1 MKPQLTKIVYKNKYF
16 SIGLENGYYSLI
28 PKYQD
33 VLILPIVDK
42 NKFLLIKAK
51 RKLLK
56 KSLYEFPA
64 GGFEIKKERPIK
76 AAKREFVEET
86 GIDISE
92 NKFFKL
98 WNFFQIPNRIKSQI
112 YIYGVNI
119 LSSDVKKKFKSD
131 EIESVSIKSLK
142 QIINLTKKG
151 KFCTAVPCAAMLS
164 LLIRKNKIKF

>member
-1 MKPQLTKIVYKNKYF
+1 MKSQLTKIVYKNKYF
-16 SIGLENGYYSLI
+16 SIGLENGYYSFI

-33 VLILPIVDK
+33 VLVLPIVDK
-42 NKFLLIKAK
+42 NKFLLIRAK
-51 RKLLK
+51 RELLK

-64 GGFEIKKERPIK
+64 GGFDSKKERPVN
-76 AAKREFVEET
+76 AAQREFREET
-86 GIDISE
+86 GINISKK
-92 NKFFKL
+92 KFFKL
-98 WNFFQIPNRIKSQI
+98 GNFFQIPNRIKNQI

-119 LSSDVKKKFKSD
+119 LSSDVKKNFRSD

-164 LLIRKNKIKF
+164 FLIQKNKIII

>member
-64 GGFEIKKERPIK
+64 GGFEIKR
-76 AAKREFVEET
+76 T
-86 GIDISE
+86 T
-92 NKFFKL
+92 L
-98 WNFFQIPNRIKSQI
+98 
-112 YIYGVNI
+112 
-119 LSSDVKKKFKSD
+119 
-131 EIESVSIKSLK
+131 
-142 QIINLTKKG
+142 
-151 KFCTAVPCAAMLS
+151 
-164 LLIRKNKIKF
+164 